1 MWDKI
6 KKFLYSKND
15 DKIDKKKIII
25 ISLLLL
31 LFLGGVSFGRYAYK
45 EIRDFYLATKK
56 FYFNSDK
63 LTEKGANYRIENWSG
78 VGTYSVTINMNS
90 FDNNN
95 LFSEENINYDIEYDC
110 SEGVTCSSLENKT
123 NGVIST
129 SQHTDSFTIV
139 ITVPT
144 DTVFE
149 TGEMVV
155 LNIKA
160 TSTSPYEKE
169 LKGRFTL
176 VVGQY
181 GLSYEIEDSPNS
193 PYLNIRITNTLD
205 YYKVLEAFDSYNV
218 GTQIDIET
226 YQSLPA
232 DKKAKC
238 ASAIINL
245 SFNPNIII
253 LDMTS
258 EDYQKAISTG
268 QTIINNHNYI
278 NRMSFKIDALS
289 SETVKFYKVDTS
301 QNYTYPIVN
310 NNSIITV
317 SYS

>member
-123 NGVIST
+123 SGVIST

-149 TGEMVV
+149 TGDMVV

-181 GLSYEIEDSPNS
+181 GLSYEIEDSANS

-205 YYKVLEAFDSYNV
+205 YYRVLEAFDSYNV

-226 YQSLPA
+226 YLSLSA

-268 QTIINNHNYI
+268 QEIINNHNYI

>member
-6 KKFLYSKND
+6 KKFLYNKSEDRIN
-15 DKIDKKKIII
+15 KKRILI
-25 ISLLLL
+25 ISFLLLL
-31 LFLGGVSFGRYAYK
+31 LFGGVSFGRYSYK

-78 VGTYSVTINMNS
+78 VGTYSVTVNMNS

-110 SEGVTCSSLENKT
+110 STGVTCSSLENK
-123 NGVIST
+123 NSGVIST

-144 DTVFE
+144 ETVFE
-149 TGEMVV
+149 TGDMVV
-155 LNIKA
+155 LNIRTK
-160 TSTSPYEKE
+160 STSPYEKE

-181 GLSYEIEDSPNS
+181 GLSYEIEDSVNS
-193 PYLNIRITNTLD
+193 PYLSIRITNTLD
-205 YYKVLEAFDSYNV
+205 YYRVLESFDNYNE

-226 YQSLPA
+226 YLSLSEEN
-232 DKKAKC
+232 KAKC
-238 ASAIINL
+238 SSAIVNL
-245 SFNPNIII
+245 SFDPNVII

-258 EDYQKAISTG
+258 EDYQKAINTG
-268 QTIINNHNYI
+268 QEVINNHNYI

-289 SETVKFYKVDTS
+289 SETVKFYKADPS

-310 NNSIITV
+310 DNSVITV

>member
-6 KKFLYSKND
+6 KKFLYNKSEDRIN
-15 DKIDKKKIII
+15 KKRILI
-25 ISLLLL
+25 ISFLLLL
-31 LFLGGVSFGRYAYK
+31 LFGGVSFGRYSYK

-78 VGTYSVTINMNS
+78 VGTYSVTVNMNS

-110 SEGVTCSSLENKT
+110 STGVTCSSLENK
-123 NGVIST
+123 NSGVIST

-144 DTVFE
+144 ETVFE
-149 TGEMVV
+149 TGDMVV
-155 LNIKA
+155 LNIRTK
-160 TSTSPYEKE
+160 STSPYEKE

-181 GLSYEIEDSPNS
+181 GLSYEIEDSVNS
-193 PYLNIRITNTLD
+193 PYLSIRITNTLD
-205 YYKVLEAFDSYNV
+205 YYRVLESFDNYNE

-226 YQSLPA
+226 YLSLSEEN
-232 DKKAKC
+232 KAKC
-238 ASAIINL
+238 SSAIVNL
-245 SFNPNIII
+245 SFDPNVII

-258 EDYQKAISTG
+258 EDYQKAINTG
-268 QTIINNHNYI
+268 QEIINNHNYI

-289 SETVKFYKVDTS
+289 SETVKFYKADPS

-310 NNSIITV
+310 DNSVITV